1 MSTPQ
6 YSTHLGDQPAP
17 VADAGV
23 PQRNRLRRLLDL
35 LSISRPNLARLLLGL
50 LLLVLLCFAWFG
62 NNPSADGNGVSSWK
76 SSSSAAAADN
86 ELNASKTSG
95 APQQAVVN
103 GWYANDLANVQ
114 ISQSTYT
121 AVSSFRNGSLLGLL
135 VLGLTGELVIRSVA
149 TIQLKSRRDE
159 GVPETGAS

>member
-6 YSTHLGDQPAP
+6 YSTQLGDQPAR

-23 PQRNRLRRLLDL
+23 PQPNRLRRVLDL
-35 LSISRPNLARLLLGL
+35 VDISRPNLARLVLGL
-50 LLLVLLCFAWFG
+50 LLLVLLCLAWFG
-62 NNPSADGNGVSSWK
+62 NNPSAGGNGVSNWK
-76 SSSSAAAADN
+76 SSSAAAAASN
-86 ELNASKTSG
+86 ELNGSKTSG

-114 ISQSTYT
+114 ISQNTYT
-121 AVSSFRNGSLLGLL
+121 AVSSARNSSLLDLL
-135 VLGLTGELVIRSVA
+135 VQAITGELVIRSIA
-149 TIQLKSRRDE
+149 TIQLKSRRNE

>member
-1 MSTPQ
+1 M
-6 YSTHLGDQPAP
+6 
-17 VADAGV
+17 
-23 PQRNRLRRLLDL
+23 
-35 LSISRPNLARLLLGL
+35 
-50 LLLVLLCFAWFG
+50 
-62 NNPSADGNGVSSWK
+62 NG
-76 SSSSAAAADN
+76 
-86 ELNASKTSG
+86 SKTSG

-103 GWYANDLANVQ
+103 SWHDNDLANVQ

-149 TIQLKSRRDE
+149 TIQLKSRRAE